1 MVPNIKLKYQN
12 QQVYSMSW
20 LRSPMGMFGLG
31 VLVAGAPAILNP
43 FNIREKL
50 GFSAHEMTYADM
62 EQVQIE
68 RSGITTD
75 VIPDS
80 LTESFM
86 GYKFLDLQ
94 STNMLVN
101 TEPWGPGVSDVQP
114 RYINPYDMGYTIE
127 NELMGKFQ
135 AEGTKEFNAMAPGQ
149 QTSYLGGGTANTESM
164 TLQRRMTTPLS
175 YDNAT
180 TATTN
185 IDYSGRDVVPLVP
198 PEVNNDFP
206 YLVSM
211 IPPQEVGFPT
221 VPSAFLGDN
230 RFGDLSRN
238 SESENLNGREGQNSL
253 NPNVETGYMDT
264 STGMTQSLSVW
275 RNQYNL
281 IRISDTEIKA
291 IPMSGGFE
299 TMLRR
304 V

>member
-1 MVPNIKLKYQN
+1 
-12 QQVYSMSW
+12 MSW

-31 VLVAGAPAILNP
+31 ILVAAGAAILNP
-43 FNIREKL
+43 FNLREKL

-101 TEPWGPGVSDVQP
+101 TEPWGPGISDVQP

-149 QTSYLGGGTANTESM
+149 ETSYLGGGTANTESM
-164 TLQRRMTTPLS
+164 TLQRRMTTPIS

-185 IDYSGRDVVPLVP
+185 IDYSGRNVVPLVP

-221 VPSAFLGDN
+221 IPSAFLGDN

-238 SESENLNGREGQNSL
+238 SETENLNGREGQNAL

>member
-1 MVPNIKLKYQN
+1 MVHNIKLKYQN

-31 VLVAGAPAILNP
+31 VLVAGAAAILNP

>member
-1 MVPNIKLKYQN
+1 
-12 QQVYSMSW
+12 MSW

-31 VLVAGAPAILNP
+31 ILVAAGAAILNP
-43 FNIREKL
+43 FNLREKL

-101 TEPWGPGVSDVQP
+101 TEPWGPGISDVQP

-149 QTSYLGGGTANTESM
+149 ETSYLGGGTANTESM
-164 TLQRRMTTPLS
+164 TLQRRMTTPIS

-185 IDYSGRDVVPLVP
+185 IDYSGRNVVPLVP

-238 SESENLNGREGQNSL
+238 SETENLNGREGQNAL
-253 NPNVETGYMDT
+253 NPNVETGYMDA

>member
-31 VLVAGAPAILNP
+31 VLVAGAAAILNP

>member
-1 MVPNIKLKYQN
+1 MVHNIKLKYQC
-12 QQVYSMSW
+12 QQVYHMSW
-20 LRSPMGMFGLG
+20 LRSPLGMFSLG
-31 VLVAGAPAILNP
+31 VLVTAATAILNP
-43 FNIREKL
+43 FNLKEKL
-50 GFSAHEMTYADM
+50 GFAADEMTYADL
-62 EQVQIE
+62 EQIQIE

-127 NELMGKFQ
+127 NELIGKFQ
-135 AEGTKEFNAMAPGQ
+135 AEETKEFNAMAPGQ
-149 QTSYLGGGTANTESM
+149 QTSYLGGGTANTASIKE
-164 TLQRRMTTPLS
+164 RRTTTPQS

-185 IDYSGRDVVPLVP
+185 IDYSGRNVVPLVP
-198 PEVNNDFP
+198 PEVNHDYP

-238 SESENLNGREGQNSL
+238 SETENLNGREGQSAL

-264 STGMTQSLSVW
+264 SNGMTQSLSVW

-291 IPMSGGFE
+291 IPMSGGIE

>member
-31 VLVAGAPAILNP
+31 ILVAAGAAILNP

-101 TEPWGPGVSDVQP
+101 TEPWGPGISDVQP

>member
-1 MVPNIKLKYQN
+1 MVHNIKLKYQN

-31 VLVAGAPAILNP
+31 VLVAGAAAILNP

-101 TEPWGPGVSDVQP
+101 TEPWGTGVSDVQP

-185 IDYSGRDVVPLVP
+185 IDYSGRNVVPLVP

-281 IRISDTEIKA
+281 IRISDTELKA

>member
-31 VLVAGAPAILNP
+31 ILVAAGAAILNP
-43 FNIREKL
+43 FNLREKL

>member
-1 MVPNIKLKYQN
+1 
-12 QQVYSMSW
+12 MSW

-31 VLVAGAPAILNP
+31 ILVAAGAAILNP
-43 FNIREKL
+43 FNLREKL

-101 TEPWGPGVSDVQP
+101 TEPWGPGISDVQP

-149 QTSYLGGGTANTESM
+149 ETSYLGGGTANTESM
-164 TLQRRMTTPLS
+164 TLQRRMTTPIS

-185 IDYSGRDVVPLVP
+185 IDYSGRNVVPLVP

-238 SESENLNGREGQNSL
+238 SETENLNGREGQNAL

>member
-1 MVPNIKLKYQN
+1 MVHNIKLKYQN

-31 VLVAGAPAILNP
+31 ILVAAGAAILNP
-43 FNIREKL
+43 FNLREKL

-101 TEPWGPGVSDVQP
+101 TEPWGPGISDVQP

-149 QTSYLGGGTANTESM
+149 ETSYLGGGTANTESM
-164 TLQRRMTTPLS
+164 TLQRRMTTPIS

-185 IDYSGRDVVPLVP
+185 IDYSGRNVVPLVP

-238 SESENLNGREGQNSL
+238 SETENLNGREGQNAL